1 MSDLPDLTSIEG
13 FDWDRG
19 NVQKNRE
26 KHRVVF
32 VECEEVFQHGPVIF
46 QDPEHSRAE
55 LRYLA
60 LGRTVQGRQ
69 LAVIFTIRRNKIRVI
84 SARNMS
90 RKERRTYAKE
100 IQKNTEV

>member
-1 MSDLPDLTSIEG
+1 MNKLPDLANIDG
-13 FDWDRG
+13 FDWDSG

-46 QDPEHSRAE
+46 PDPEHSGVE
-55 LRYLA
+55 LRFLA
-60 LGRTVQGRQ
+60 LGWTVQGRQ

-100 IQKNTEV
+100 IQKETEV